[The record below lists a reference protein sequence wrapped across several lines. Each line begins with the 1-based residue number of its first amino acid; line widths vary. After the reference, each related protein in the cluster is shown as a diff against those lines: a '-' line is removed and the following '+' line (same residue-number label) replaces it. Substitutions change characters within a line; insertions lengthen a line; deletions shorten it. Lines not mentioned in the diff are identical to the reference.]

1 MSAAS
6 SSASTSTNPAVDAS
20 FDYVDPVSPS
30 LECPIC
36 RAPMIHPVMP
46 PSCQHLFCHPCI
58 SRALDLSPTCPI
70 DRAPLSLADLVPAPR
85 VVSDLLG
92 ELRVKCSN
100 ARDGCDQVITR
111 DAVER
116 HVRDECRVE
125 QARKRGGVKGKG
137 GATDVG
143 RGADA
148 EDPREELER
157 CELCEENVPTSEL
170 PSHASTCPSAPTPC
184 PYCASALP
192 RSSLS
197 SHLRIL
203 CPLVPTP
210 CPHTRHGCLYVG
222 PRSSLALDHLDT
234 ECVYEPLQDYL
245 RMQDERVWEVENE
258 NWALRRKMR
267 GLEERLGN
275 VERTLEGV
283 KLGMGEYWRAG
294 VGVGE
299 EDVGDRGRVG
309 KVGGASTSA
318 ASSPAAGSTHLPPPF
333 TPPSPAQPTLSTS
346 LASLSTRTHSLS
358 ASVSTLSHSHHTHLQ
373 TTHHLTDELAAL
385 RSVVHGM
392 RLQMGGLL
400 MELQRVSASAYGAAG
415 QGRGGERGRML
426 RAMGGSA
433 SSDPEHEP
441 EGGSSS
447 SFSSDDE
454 QLFPSSCASRFGA
467 PSGVVGGGMGL
478 RAGPV
483 PFPMGMR
490 FVGMGERLGG
500 AGWEGHPLY
509 GPGAY
514 ASSAGGGMGMGMGGR
529 VPGGMGG
536 GMKL

>member
-157 CELCEENVPTSEL
+157 CELCEEN
-170 PSHASTCPSAPTPC
+170 SHASTCPSAPTPC

-294 VGVGE
+294 
-299 EDVGDRGRVG
+299 
-309 KVGGASTSA
+309 
-318 ASSPAAGSTHLPPPF
+318 
-333 TPPSPAQPTLSTS
+333 PTLSTS

-529 VPGGMGG
+529 
-536 GMKL
+536 L